1 MGKTVTIAQQSLLD
15 LAIQGYGTVEAVV
28 QLALGNG
35 LSVTDELPAGF
46 VVESMEYEGTNN
58 EVADYFKKKGIV
70 PATEINQEV
79 EDILDNVDPCDL
91 CKCFT

>member
-1 MGKTVTIAQQSLLD
+1 MDRAIVIQNQSLLD
-15 LAIQGYGTVEAVV
+15 LAIQGYGTIATVV
-28 QLALGNG
+28 QLAFDNG
-35 LSVTDELPAGF
+35 LSVTDELPSGF
-46 VVESMEYEGTNN
+46 VLDLPIYDGADT

-91 CKCFT
+91 CKCFL